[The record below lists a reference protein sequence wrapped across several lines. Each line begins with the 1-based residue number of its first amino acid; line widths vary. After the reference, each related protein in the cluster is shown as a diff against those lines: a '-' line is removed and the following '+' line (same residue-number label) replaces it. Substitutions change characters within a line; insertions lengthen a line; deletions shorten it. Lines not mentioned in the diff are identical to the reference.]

1 MSSENSELQ
10 DIHCIKKI
18 EKQVAS
24 LAMERALTFVLKY
37 HEGKQKSY
45 NPPVSGKA
53 LHAYRCCHPNIHQLE
68 MKYLR
73 LMNSEKNKPQSDDC
87 AYYAL

>member
-1 MSSENSELQ
+1 MSSENSDELQ
-10 DIHCIKKI
+10 DIHYIREI

-45 NPPVSGKA
+45 NPPVTGKTFYA
-53 LHAYRCCHPNIHQLE
+53 Q
-68 MKYLR
+68 
-73 LMNSEKNKPQSDDC
+73 KPSSKHS
-87 AYYAL
+87 AVRTGFTK